1 MEILEP
7 SDDGGSIFFRSVCN
21 RLQNETLVHSAY
33 DILFISLLQE
43 PATDLVLIQLNPIHI
58 LTLSAFQHA
67 VLTGNIPCA
76 VTLSATDIDI
86 KIDHSV
92 LQPVT

>member
-1 MEILEP
+1 MESFMNINKTFCL
-7 SDDGGSIFFRSVCN
+7 SYC
-21 RLQNETLVHSAY
+21 
-33 DILFISLLQE
+33 LQE
-43 PATDLVLIQLNPIHI
+43 PATDRVLIQLNPIHI

-67 VLTGNIPCA
+67 VLTGNVPCA
-76 VTLSATDIDI
+76 VTISATGIDV